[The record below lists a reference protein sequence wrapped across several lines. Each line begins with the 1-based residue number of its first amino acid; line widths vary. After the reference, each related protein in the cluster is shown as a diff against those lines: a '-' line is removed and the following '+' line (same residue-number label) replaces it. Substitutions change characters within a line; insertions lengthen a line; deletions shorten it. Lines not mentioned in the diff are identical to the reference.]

1 MEITSHSAPLVE
13 QRGQIGKDR
22 REASFTR
29 RARLG
34 CGLLLSE
41 YTYQVGGRICCPW
54 STCPLK
60 EGTMPNVRSHWASFQ
75 YIARKLPKGLAM

>member
-22 REASFTR
+22 RETSFAR

-34 CGLLLSE
+34 CGLLLVNPRSRLEEE
-41 YTYQVGGRICCPW
+41 YVGPGQLVLSRREACQM
-54 STCPLK
+54 SGLT
-60 EGTMPNVRSHWASFQ
+60 G
-75 YIARKLPKGLAM
+75 LPSRT